1 MILFIIGLIA
11 LAASSVSFG
20 PDWTD
25 DEALFRALFSAKSL
39 LAWLPIIA
47 SAILGII
54 IFVFSLLD
62 SEKGENKY
70 GPSPKYEMKSVN

>member
-11 LAASSVSFG
+11 LAASVSFG

-39 LAWLPIIA
+39 LVWLPIIA
-47 SAILGII
+47 SIILGII